1 MWNYLFEEWSTQS
14 GFSEVIARLDNF
26 IDECFATFVP
36 ELKNE
41 YHANGKSFNKK
52 CFCNNGRAYALLVS
66 LCVR

>member
-36 ELKNE
+36 ELK
-41 YHANGKSFNKK
+41 
-52 CFCNNGRAYALLVS
+52 
-66 LCVR
+66 